1 MKATAQEKI
10 LALCNISPP
19 ANAGD
24 RFDPWSRKIPHAV
37 EQVSR
42 YTTAIKPVLQSP
54 RATIAEPTSCNY

>member
-24 RFDPWSRKIPHAV
+24 TDFNPWSRKIPHAV
-37 EQVSR
+37 EQLSR
-42 YTTAIKPVLQSP
+42 YTTATETVLQSP
-54 RATIAEPTSCNY
+54 RATTAEPTVP